1 MKDLEVKHNRW
12 FLMSVILAASLLAC
26 AAPNFFQSDQGSG
39 PDEPVATEQVGG
51 GESGASS
58 SSDESLGDDIP
69 MIMGICPGS
78 EESDDKAILTVT
90 HDLTW
95 DPGNG
100 PKIDLDG
107 SANYTLTYSPRIDS
121 TKGEDRGSLAY
132 QGASATNVV
141 ITITWPDCTPKPVAL
156 TTSYTPSISG
166 ECRSGQV
173 EVTFTE
179 KWKSAQI
186 DIFCPPGTK
195 LGGDDGATIPWYMP
209 FAMGAAGSVSRTF
222 TLTSDYSLEPPFH
235 DVEFLGAGGS
245 GKRILQLEWL
255 P

>member
-1 MKDLEVKHNRW
+1 MKDFEGKRNRW
-12 FLMSVILAASLLAC
+12 FLMSVILVASLSAC
-26 AAPNFFQSDQGSG
+26 AAPNLLQSDEGSS
-39 PDEPVATEQVGG
+39 PDQPAATEQVGG
-51 GESGASS
+51 GGGGKSS
-58 SSDESLGDDIP
+58 SGDESLGDVP
-69 MIMGICPGS
+69 LVRGVCPSG
-78 EESDDKAILTVT
+78 EDSDDKAILTVT

-100 PKIDLDG
+100 PKIEADG
-107 SANYTLTYSPRIDS
+107 SANYTLTYSPRIDN

-132 QGASATNVV
+132 QGGSATNVV
-141 ITITWPDCTPKPVAL
+141 ITITWPDCTPKPLTL

-179 KWKSAQI
+179 KWESAQI
-186 DIFCPPGTK
+186 DIFCPAGTR

-222 TLTSDYSLEPPFH
+222 SLMGDYSVEPPSY
-235 DVEFLGAGGS
+235 DVDFLGAGAS
-245 GKRILQLEWL
+245 GKRTLQLEWL